1 MNKVFLVGRLTKAP
15 ELKTTPNGVSVATFT
30 LAVNRR
36 GKEAGADFLP
46 IVAWRTTAEL
56 CGKYLSKGQK
66 AAVSGEIRTRSYEA
80 KDGSHRY
87 VTEIQA
93 EDVEFLAKAGQR
105 AQENPEFAAEIEG
118 MIVEDEELPY

>member
-66 AAVSGEIRTRSYEA
+66 AAVSGEIQTRSYEA
-80 KDGSHRY
+80 KDGSRRY

-93 EDVEFLAKAGQR
+93 DDVEFLAKAGQR
-105 AQENPEFAAEIEG
+105 AQENPEFAAEMEG
-118 MIVEDEELPY
+118 MMVEDEELPY

>member
-36 GKEAGADFLP
+36 GKEAGADFLS

-66 AAVSGEIRTRSYEA
+66 AAVSGEIQTRSYEA
-80 KDGSHRY
+80 KDGSRRY
-87 VTEIQA
+87 VTEINA
-93 EDVEFLAKAGQR
+93 SEVEFLEKPQGREKPSAK
-105 AQENPEFAAEIEG
+105 FAEEMAELLEA
-118 MIVEDEELPY
+118 ELPF

>member
-36 GKEAGADFLP
+36 GTEAGADFLP

-66 AAVSGEIRTRSYEA
+66 AAVSGEIQTRSYEA
-80 KDGSHRY
+80 KDGSRRY
-87 VTEIQA
+87 VTEINA
-93 EDVEFLAKAGQR
+93 SEVEFLEKPQGREKPSA
-105 AQENPEFAAEIEG
+105 EFAEEMAELLEA
-118 MIVEDEELPY
+118 ELPF

>member
-66 AAVSGEIRTRSYEA
+66 AAVSGEIQTRSYEA
-80 KDGSHRY
+80 KDGSRRY
-87 VTEIQA
+87 VTEVQA
-93 EDVEFLAKAGQR
+93 DDVEFLAKAGQR
-105 AQENPEFAAEIEG
+105 AQENPEFAAEMEG
-118 MIVEDEELPY
+118 MMVEDEELPY

>member
-66 AAVSGEIRTRSYEA
+66 AAVSGEIQTRSYEA
-80 KDGSHRY
+80 KDGSRRY
-87 VTEIQA
+87 VTEINA
-93 EDVEFLAKAGQR
+93 SEVEFLEKPQGR
-105 AQENPEFAAEIEG
+105 EKPSGEFAEEMAELLEA
-118 MIVEDEELPY
+118 ELPF